1 MSDKLVVMGVA
12 GCGKSSLAQ
21 ALADALGWTLIE
33 GDEFHPQANV
43 DKMRRGQALT
53 DADRAGWLATLGQQ
67 LQMHAHA
74 VLTCSALRH
83 VYRDQL
89 RAHSPGLRFVHLQLT
104 PQQARSRVAQRNSHY
119 FNPELVDS
127 QFQTLEPTEG
137 EPDVLALDATQSPA
151 KLLQAVTHW
160 LEKEQA

>member
-21 ALADALGWTLIE
+21 ALAGALDWTLIE
-33 GDEFHPQANV
+33 GDEFHPQANI
-43 DKMRRGQALT
+43 DKMRRGEPLT

-67 LQMHAHA
+67 LQAHDRA
-74 VLTCSALRH
+74 VLTCSALRRA
-83 VYRDQL
+83 YRDQL
-89 RAHSPGLRFVHLQLT
+89 RASSPTLRFVHLQLT
-104 PQQARSRVAQRNSHY
+104 PAQARARVAQRSSHY

-127 QFQTLEPTEG
+127 QFQTLEATEG
-137 EPDVLALDATQSPA
+137 ESDVLALDATQSPA
-151 KLLQAVTHW
+151 ALLQAVTLW